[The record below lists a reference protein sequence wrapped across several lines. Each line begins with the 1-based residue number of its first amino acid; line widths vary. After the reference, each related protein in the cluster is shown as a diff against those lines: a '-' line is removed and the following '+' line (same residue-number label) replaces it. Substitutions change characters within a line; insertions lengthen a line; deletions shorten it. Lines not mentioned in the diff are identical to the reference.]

1 MRLKGAHGRM
11 LEVEAHGPAEGVPLI
26 VHSGTPGACLQF
38 ARSVREGASR
48 GVRHIAYAR
57 PGYAGSDRQPGRS
70 VADCAADVAAIA
82 DALGIERFLTIGFSG
97 GGPHALACAALLP
110 DRVRAA
116 ASVAGVAPFDADGL
130 DWLAGQGQ
138 ENLDEFAATEAGEGQ
153 LLAYLEAQATRV
165 ASARGSD
172 IQASLGTLLSDV
184 DRGVLTGEFADYLA
198 SSMREALTNGV
209 WGWFDD
215 DIAHVSQWGFE
226 LGAIARPVTIWQGG
240 QDRFVP
246 PAHGEW
252 LAAHVPGARAQLRPE
267 HGHLS
272 LSLAAYGEILDD
284 LLAHGG

>member
-1 MRLKGAHGRM
+1 MRLKGAHGGT
-11 LEVEAHGPAEGVPLI
+11 LEVETHGPAEGAPLI
-26 VHSGTPGACLQF
+26 VHSGTPGACQLF

-48 GVRHIAYAR
+48 GMRHIAYAR
-57 PGYAGSDRQPGRS
+57 PGYAGSERQPGRS

-116 ASVAGVAPFDADGL
+116 ASVAGVAPFDAEGL

-138 ENLDEFAATEAGEGQ
+138 ENLDEFAATEAGEEQ
-153 LLAYLEAQATRV
+153 LLAYLEEQAAAMV
-165 ASARGSD
+165 SASGDD
-172 IQASLGTLLSDV
+172 IHASMGGLLSDV
-184 DRGVLTGEFADYLA
+184 DRGALTGEFAHYLA
-198 SSMREALTNGV
+198 SSTRAALANGV

-215 DIAHVSQWGFE
+215 DIAHVSEWDFE
-226 LGAIARPVTIWQGG
+226 LGAITRPVTIWQGG

-252 LAAHVPGARAQLRPE
+252 LAAHVPGASAQLRPE